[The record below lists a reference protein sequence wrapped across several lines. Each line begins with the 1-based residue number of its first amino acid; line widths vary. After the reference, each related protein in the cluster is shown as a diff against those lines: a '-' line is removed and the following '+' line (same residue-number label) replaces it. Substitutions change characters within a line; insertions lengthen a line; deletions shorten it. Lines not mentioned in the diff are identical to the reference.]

1 MSRLVAIGRRTNT
14 AEMFKCENSSH
25 YFFHNQAYTAAMPKQ
40 YGQTCPVARSLEF
53 LGERW
58 TLLIVRDLLMGPRRF
73 QDFSASL
80 SGVAPAVLSHRLK
93 VLEKHGIVTRR
104 LYSEHPPRAEY
115 ALTDQGFELR
125 PVVRALGIWGA
136 RHLGASWTFVH
147 ESCGTDVEIAYYCP
161 HCEETVAAE
170 EVRRRPVA
178 ANGRRSPVRAHRIS
192 GRRLSTTAERS

>member
-1 MSRLVAIGRRTNT
+1 
-14 AEMFKCENSSH
+14 
-25 YFFHNQAYTAAMPKQ
+25 MPKE

-58 TLLIVRDLLMGPRRF
+58 TLLIVRDLLMGPRKF

-80 SGVAPAVLSHRLK
+80 RGVAPAVLSHRLK
-93 VLEKHGIVTRR
+93 VLETHGIVSRR

-115 ALTDQGFELR
+115 ELTDQGLELR

-147 ESCGTDVEIAYYCP
+147 EACGANVEIAYYCP
-161 HCEETVAAE
+161 TCDETVASDQIK
-170 EVRRRPVA
+170 RRPVPVK
-178 ANGRRSPVRAHRIS
+178 RRPAPQPPRGARTGPRSIKRRASR
-192 GRRLSTTAERS
+192 